1 MLLLL
6 LFSIIYPLFF
16 VLFTSFKDYAQ
27 FVKNPFSISFS
38 HPENYVTAWTVG
50 NFSKYFTNSV
60 IVVCSIMIVQLF
72 LTSIISFAIGRLKFK
87 GCGIIYF
94 FALSTMFFSGEIT
107 SIPLFLLIRDLN
119 LYDSYWALIV
129 PGMLALSGTGVMLG
143 SNFLRKIPHEI
154 IEASIIDGA
163 GILRVFFSIDLHFL
177 RSIIILQAVLS
188 FNAIWSD
195 YMWPLIVIPTNQNHW
210 TLPLGLVKFYSVN
223 NANFGVLSAG
233 LCIITLP
240 VILFYT
246 FFSKYFIEGVSMGAV
261 KG

>member
-1 MLLLL
+1 
-6 LFSIIYPLFF
+6 
-16 VLFTSFKDYAQ
+16 
-27 FVKNPFSISFS
+27 
-38 HPENYVTAWTVG
+38 
-50 NFSKYFTNSV
+50 
-60 IVVCSIMIVQLF
+60 
-72 LTSIISFAIGRLKFK
+72 
-87 GCGIIYF
+87 
-94 FALSTMFFSGEIT
+94 
-107 SIPLFLLIRDLN
+107 
-119 LYDSYWALIV
+119 
-129 PGMLALSGTGVMLG
+129 
-143 SNFLRKIPHEI
+143 
-154 IEASIIDGA
+154 
-163 GILRVFFSIDLHFL
+163 
-177 RSIIILQAVLS
+177 LQAVLS